1 MKKINLLN
9 FTMRKGI
16 PYINSINR
24 EHELYKSFEP
34 WKKEAGMYYNINLEQ
49 HLQQNQNQ
57 HLIN

>member
-49 HLQQNQNQ
+49 HLQQNQN
-57 HLIN
+57 